1 MRLHY
6 LIFAALFLVLGC
18 QKDEPSSPDNPS
30 NNNNSSTPYPQYGT
44 PYQNIPEAGDIVMYE
59 VNLRAYSAGGD
70 IRGVIDRIDEI
81 KALGVNVIWL
91 MPIHPI
97 GSVKSVNSPYS
108 VRNYKAVSTEYGSLK
123 DLRELTD
130 AAHQRGMAVIMD
142 WVANHT
148 AWDHPWI
155 SNRNWYTQ
163 DANGNIVHP
172 PGTNWQDVADLNYN
186 NVDMR
191 MAMIDAML
199 YWPYMANIDGYRCD
213 YADGV
218 PYDFWLQAIDSVEE
232 VTGRH
237 LIWFAEGSQKTHF
250 QAGFDLC
257 FGWNFYG
264 KLKDVWQGIG
274 APVDLLTAHNQ
285 EYQNT
290 PAGKHWLRFTTN
302 HDESAWDASPVS
314 IFNGTDGALAAS
326 VACIFTGG
334 ASLIYGSQEVG
345 VPTTIP
351 FFSNSQINWN
361 GNPQMKKAY
370 EDLFAFYNS
379 SEVARKGT
387 SSATEAFP
395 DVFIF
400 KKTLDNDELWVII
413 NVRNH
418 SSIVPTPPD
427 VKAGTWTNAL
437 TNQSYQP
444 GSQIDLQPYEYL
456 ILKN

>member
-1 MRLHY
+1 MRIPAIIIIG
-6 LIFAALFLVLGC
+6 LILTFSC
-18 QKDEPSSPDNPS
+18 RKDVSPKEKLPENTDD
-30 NNNNSSTPYPQYGT
+30 TPYPQYA
-44 PYQNIPEAGDIVMYE
+44 PWFQQMPENADIVMYE
-59 VNLRAYSAGGD
+59 VNLRAYSASGD
-70 IRGVIDRIDEI
+70 IQGAIDRIDEI

-91 MPIHPI
+91 MPIYPI
-97 GSVKSVNSPYS
+97 GQINSVNSPYS
-108 VRNYKAVSTEYGSLK
+108 VRNYKSIAGEYGAIS
-123 DLRELTD
+123 DLRALTD
-130 AAHQRGMAVIMD
+130 AAHQRGMAVILD

-148 AWDHPWI
+148 AWDHQWI
-155 SNRNWYTQ
+155 ANRDWYTQ

-172 PGTNWQDVADLNYN
+172 PGTNWMDVADLNYDN
-186 NVDMR
+186 EYMR
-191 MAMIDAML
+191 QAMIDAL
-199 YWPYMANIDGYRCD
+199 IYWPYVANIDGYRCD

-218 PYDFWLQAIDSVEE
+218 PYDFWLEAIDSVEE
-232 VTGRH
+232 VTGRD
-237 LIWFAEGSQKTHF
+237 LIWFAEGSKKTHF
-250 QAGFDLC
+250 LAGFDLC

-264 KLKDVWQGIG
+264 KLKNLWQGSG
-274 APVDLLTAHNQ
+274 APVDLLSVHDQ

-351 FFSNSQINWN
+351 FFSNSQFNWN

-387 SSATEAFP
+387 NSSIDAFP
-395 DVFIF
+395 DVLVF
-400 KKTLDNDELWVII
+400 KKTLGNDVLWVII
-413 NVRNH
+413 NVRDQNG
-418 SSIVPTPPD
+418 SVPAPAE
-427 VKAGTWTNAL
+427 VLNGTWTNAL
-437 TNQSYQP
+437 TGAAYNGNNLIS
-444 GSQIDLQPYEYL
+444 LQPYEYL
-456 ILKN
+456 ILRN